1 MDSNELLKEHMMENS
16 ELINLVQGWQNKDAS
31 ATQVLMAISYQR
43 IKSLAALHRE
53 KLPEN
58 ANTAIYSQSV
68 TDLAH
73 DVYERLIKV
82 ESQLPIETVREFHGY
97 LNATVRNT
105 FIDNYRKLVLS
116 QSRNPERTRLTSAD
130 AVAQKGHC
138 IEQSVE
144 LSSLSLN
151 IASLEKQH
159 PRQAEV
165 IELKYY
171 AQRSNKEIA
180 RLLTVSVRTVE
191 NDLKFARAWIKL
203 KMQ

>member
-1 MDSNELLKEHMMENS
+1 MDCNDLPKEHLMEDT

-31 ATQVLMAISYQR
+31 ATQVLMAMSYQR

-53 KLPEN
+53 KLPDN
-58 ANTAIYSQSV
+58 ANTAIYSQSA

-73 DVYERLIKV
+73 DAYERLIKV
-82 ESQLPIETVREFHGY
+82 ESRLPIETLREFHGY

-105 FIDNYRKLVLS
+105 FIDNYRKLVVS
-116 QSRNPERTRLTSAD
+116 QSRNPVRTSLTSVD
-130 AVAQKGHC
+130 AIAQEGHC
-138 IEQSVE
+138 LEQSAV

-180 RLLTVSVRTVE
+180 RLLDVSVRTVE